1 VAPEQSPAQ
10 KAAAVVSDLVQAW
23 VDEAQRAYDSLQGA
37 SEGFAAEDLVDATKS
52 SMERLRPLVQRGIE
66 LNLEL
71 LRPWSNA
78 FNQRGSDD
86 A

>member
-1 VAPEQSPAQ
+1 VAPEKSSSQ

-23 VDEAQRAYDSLQGA
+23 VDEVQRFYDNLGTKPN
-37 SEGFAAEDLVDATKS
+37 GFAPEDALSETKQS
-52 SMERLRPLVQRGIE
+52 LDRLRPALAKAID

-71 LRPWSNA
+71 LRPWSIA
-78 FNQRGSDD
+78 FTPQGDED